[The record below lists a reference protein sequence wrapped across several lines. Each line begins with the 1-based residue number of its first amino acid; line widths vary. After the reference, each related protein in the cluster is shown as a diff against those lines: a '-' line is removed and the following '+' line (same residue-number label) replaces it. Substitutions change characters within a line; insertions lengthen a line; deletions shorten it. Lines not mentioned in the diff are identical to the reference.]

1 MVEAQKGFE
10 AKADPPSRALQKA
23 GSDVTGRQVSRLA
36 IPKRFS
42 IPMREIWEFQPRLF
56 RRGGHQASRLLDQPR
71 FRAAYDFLLLREQSG
86 EDVQGLG
93 DWWTKFQDADEDGRE
108 AMVKALGKQ
117 GRSRKRRPRTRKPTQ
132 NAG

>member
-1 MVEAQKGFE
+1 
-10 AKADPPSRALQKA
+10 
-23 GSDVTGRQVSRLA
+23 
-36 IPKRFS
+36 
-42 IPMREIWEFQPRLF
+42 MREIWEFQPRLF
-56 RRGGHQASRLLDQPR
+56 RRGGHQASRLLGQPR

-93 DWWTKFQDADEDGRE
+93 DWWTKFQDEDEDSRE